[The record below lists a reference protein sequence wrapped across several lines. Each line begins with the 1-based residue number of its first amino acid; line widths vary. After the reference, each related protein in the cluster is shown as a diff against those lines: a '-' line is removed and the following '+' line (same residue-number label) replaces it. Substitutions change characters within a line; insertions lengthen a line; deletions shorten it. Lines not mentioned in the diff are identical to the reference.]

1 MWSEYS
7 RHTKGMFTFYY
18 LIFVK
23 RNFSLNNFLIIRK
36 IFFKVRVCS
45 TGSFVAKLGYE
56 KPEKLSEI
64 SIKGQK
70 IQKIAFV
77 AVRQI
82 Q

>member
-1 MWSEYS
+1 MECDERYAPSYRLPGLEI
-7 RHTKGMFTFYY
+7 
-18 LIFVK
+18 IFLLFK
-23 RNFSLNNFLIIRK
+23 K
-36 IFFKVRVCS
+36 IFFEVRVFS

-77 AVRQI
+77 VVRQI
-82 Q
+82 R